1 MTPTMDDQQLLIVSN
16 RGPLRFSVSSD
27 GEVTARRGGGGLVTA
42 LSALT
47 ATRPVTWVASALSD
61 DDATIAE
68 RGVYRDGNLTLRLV
82 QHDRE
87 EYDRYYNVFANP
99 TLWFVHHYLWSLALE
114 PSVDRNVRL
123 AWEAGYVPVNE
134 RFADAAAEELAG
146 AGRRPLV
153 MVHDYQ
159 LFMVP
164 GFLRARVPDAVIHHF
179 THIPWPQPDY
189 WRVLPT
195 DVRTAIHESM
205 LACDL
210 VGLHTPRYVR
220 SFLQCCERFV
230 PNARVDVGGG
240 EAEIDGRRVRVR
252 AYPISVD
259 PAEFERLAAQP
270 EVIEAEPKVLEARPE
285 KLILRVDRTDPSKNV
300 VRGFSAFDLLL
311 ADHPEWVGRVTMLA
325 LLDPSRPDI
334 PEYAEYVGAIQRA
347 ARAVND
353 RYYTGDWMPIQLKL
367 RDDLEEAV
375 AAYKH
380 YDVLLVNALF
390 DGMNLIAKEAPLINE
405 RDGVLILSENTGAH
419 VELGRFALTVN
430 PFDIQATADAIHEA
444 LVMPQDER
452 HERIEGIRRQVREH
466 DIDRWMQDQ
475 LDDLAEV
482 SGVPVPEA
490 LR

>member
-1 MTPTMDDQQLLIVSN
+1 MVDQPLLIVSN
-16 RGPLRFSVSSD
+16 RGPLRFVPGPD
-27 GEVTARRGGGGLVTA
+27 GELAPKRGGGGLVTA

-47 ATRPVTWVASALSD
+47 ATRPITWVASALTD
-61 DDATIAE
+61 GDAEVAA
-68 RGVYRDGNLTLRLV
+68 RGHYRDGNLTLRLLD
-82 QHDRE
+82 HDRE

-134 RFADAAAEELAG
+134 RFSEAAAAEVERMG
-146 AGRRPLV
+146 GRTLV

-164 GFLRARVPDAVIHHF
+164 GGIRSRAPDAVIHHF

-195 DVRTAIHESM
+195 DVRRAIHESM
-205 LACDL
+205 LMSD
-210 VGLHTPRYVR
+210 VIGLHTPRYVR
-220 SFLQCCERFV
+220 SFLQCCERFA
-230 PNARVDVGGG
+230 PDAQVDIRAG
-240 EAEIDGRRVRVR
+240 EAEFQGRRVRVR

-259 PAEFERLAAQP
+259 PAEFERLAAS
-270 EVIEAEPKVLEARPE
+270 EAVVEAEAKVTEVRPE
-285 KLILRVDRTDPSKNV
+285 KLIVRVDRTDPSKNV
-300 VRGFSAFDLLL
+300 VRGFSAFDLFLS
-311 ADHPEWVGRVTMLA
+311 DHPEWQGRVTMLA
-325 LLDPSRPDI
+325 LLDPSRGDI

-353 RYYTGDWMPIQLKL
+353 RYYTSDEWLPVDL
-367 RDDLEEAV
+367 RISDNFPEAV

-380 YDVLLVNALF
+380 YDVLLVNAIF
-390 DGMNLIAKEAPLINE
+390 DGMNLIAKEAPLVNG

-419 VELGRFALTVN
+419 AELGRFALCVN
-430 PFDIQATADAIHEA
+430 PFDIQAQADAIHQA
-444 LVMPQDER
+444 LVMPEAER
-452 HERIEGIRRQVREH
+452 HQRIEGIRSQVRAN
-466 DIDRWMQDQ
+466 DINRWIQLQ

-482 SGVPVPEA
+482 RPEA
-490 LR
+490 VAT

>member
-1 MTPTMDDQQLLIVSN
+1 MDDQQLLIVSN
-16 RGPLRFSVSSD
+16 RGPLRFSISPE

-47 ATRPVTWVASALSD
+47 ATRPVTWVASALSRT
-61 DDATIAE
+61 ATPTVAE
-68 RGVYRDGNLTLRLV
+68 QGAYRDGNLTLRLV

-99 TLWFVHHYLWSLALE
+99 TLWFIHHYLWSLALE

-134 RFADAAAEELAG
+134 RFADAAAAELAG
-146 AGRRPLV
+146 AGPRPLV

-179 THIPWPQPDY
+179 THVPWPQPDY

-210 VGLHTPRYVR
+210 IGLHTPRYVR

-230 PNARVDVGGG
+230 PNAQVDVRGG

-259 PAEFERLAAQP
+259 PAEFERLGAMP
-270 EVIEAEPKVLEARPE
+270 EVAEAEPKVLEARPE

-300 VRGFSAFDLLL
+300 VRGFSAFDLFL
-311 ADHPEWVGRVTMLA
+311 ADHPEWAGRVTMLA
-325 LLDPSRPDI
+325 LLDPSRPEI

-353 RYYTGDWMPIQLKL
+353 RYYTGDWMPIDL
-367 RDDLEEAV
+367 RISDNFPEAV

-380 YDVLLVNALF
+380 YDVLLVNAIF

-430 PFDIQATADAIHEA
+430 PFDIQATADAIHDA
-444 LVMPQDER
+444 LVMPQAER
-452 HERIEGIRRQVREH
+452 HERIEGIRNQVREH

-482 SGVPVPEA
+482 AGVSVREA